1 MFDDLEIALAAL
13 QTNDTRAAFVAL
25 EQAAQ
30 ADGHVGATARWARRA
45 ILRGMTTKETDRV
58 IDALRWALEREDREA

>member
-1 MFDDLEIALAAL
+1 MFENALAAL
-13 QTNDTRAAFVAL
+13 QAHNLSAALSAL
-25 EQAAQ
+25 EQAAT

-58 IDALRWALEREDREA
+58 IDALRWALEREDRAA